1 MKQLAGGKH
10 MEYDCFSKT
19 LKFEMNKFESI
30 QGKQRGDTNQQHV
43 SEWAIS
49 MDSVDNTS
57 RIIQRMLIILTTSS
71 ASQLRTSLWDNRAAG
86 DTNVMTRIDCFRTFG

>member
-1 MKQLAGGKH
+1 MFIFVIQTLRKKWNEIYMKQLAGGKH

-43 SEWAIS
+43 SE
-49 MDSVDNTS
+49 
-57 RIIQRMLIILTTSS
+57 
-71 ASQLRTSLWDNRAAG
+71 
-86 DTNVMTRIDCFRTFG
+86 

>member
-43 SEWAIS
+43 SE
-49 MDSVDNTS
+49 
-57 RIIQRMLIILTTSS
+57 
-71 ASQLRTSLWDNRAAG
+71 
-86 DTNVMTRIDCFRTFG
+86 